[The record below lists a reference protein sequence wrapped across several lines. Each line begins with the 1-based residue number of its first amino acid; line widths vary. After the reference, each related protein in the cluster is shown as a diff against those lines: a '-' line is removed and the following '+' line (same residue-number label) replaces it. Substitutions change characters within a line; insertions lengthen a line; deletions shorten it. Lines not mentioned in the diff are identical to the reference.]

1 MIVLIKVMKHPVDS
15 WWLLKF
21 LVGSLSHTKRG
32 YLVRD
37 WAILLV
43 INSNIVKLSQFLCIT
58 LFVYI
63 RGLLSKSFPR
73 LPFLLSYLVLV
84 APDESGGGIDRYLI
98 TMSPSLD
105 VWSYL
110 INIYLRLYFL
120 LLKYPIDNFLDV
132 SIFSVTVFWVH
143 DILHRVLVNLG
154 KELME
159 LTHLQRMLIFRERHS
174 IVNSLFLNFWKQFVC
189 GGQVA
194 HIERVRA
201 QSLPFPSDN

>member
-73 LPFLLSYLVLV
+73 LPFLLSDLVLV
-84 APDESGGGIDRYLI
+84 APDESWGGIDRYLI
-98 TMSPSLD
+98 AMSPSLD
-105 VWSYL
+105 VCRYL
-110 INIYLRLYFL
+110 INIDLRLYL
-120 LLKYPIDNFLDV
+120 LLFKYPIDNFLDV

-154 KELME
+154 KEIME
-159 LTHLQRMLIFRERHS
+159 LTHLQSLFIFRERHS
-174 IVNSLFLNFWKQFVC
+174 IVGCLFLNFWKQFVS
-189 GGQVA
+189 GG
-194 HIERVRA
+194 
-201 QSLPFPSDN
+201 